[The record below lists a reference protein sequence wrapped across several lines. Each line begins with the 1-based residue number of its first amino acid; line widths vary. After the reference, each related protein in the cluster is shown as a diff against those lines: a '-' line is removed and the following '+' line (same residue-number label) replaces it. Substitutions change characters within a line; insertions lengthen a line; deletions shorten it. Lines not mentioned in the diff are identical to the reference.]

1 MSTVTRR
8 IFALAS
14 LIEPDPSET
23 WQWFMST
30 PLPGTGD
37 QTACELLFA
46 GKGER
51 VIVFLRRALA
61 AHLAGSRV
69 VPFPSAWRQA
79 VQEWAPHP
87 PIRNA
92 TRRTVR
98 APRYRDDL
106 S

>member
-14 LIEPDPSET
+14 LIEQDPSAT

-61 AHLAGSRV
+61 AHFAGRRV
-69 VPFPSAWRQA
+69 VPFPGVWRQT
-79 VQEWAPHP
+79 VREWVPHP
-87 PIRNA
+87 HICNA
-92 TRRTVR
+92 R
-98 APRYRDDL
+98 
-106 S
+106 